1 MKVCVIGTG
10 YVGLVAGACL
20 AEMGNNVICVDNDTK
35 KLEMISQGNIPIYEP
50 GLEDLITVNVGEGR
64 LKFSSDLADAVE
76 KSLIC
81 FIAVGT
87 PQGEDGSADLQY
99 VMNVAESIGKS
110 INGYKVIVDKSTV
123 PVGTAEKVAEIIGK
137 YTKESFDVVSNP
149 EFLKQGAAV
158 EDFLRPDRVI
168 IGTNSEKAKNI
179 MLELYEPFVRNQ
191 NPIITMDTRSAEM
204 VKYASNSFLAVK
216 ISYANEIANLCEAV
230 GADAN
235 MVRLGMCAD
244 TRIGTKFLYPGLG
257 YGGSCFPKDVK
268 AILKTARDNGAECP
282 IIESAN
288 KTNRHQRELFIKKIL
303 KRFGEDLSGKTFA
316 VWGLAFKPKTN
327 DMREAPSITIIN
339 ALLERGA
346 KIQAYDPKACR
357 QERFFTPYGVEPLI
371 DKPQGK
377 HYLSRRAEE
386 EQPDRYVFIAEEC
399 VGKRS
404 EVRQDKCCRHN
415 RRGYEDY
422 FQENA
427 ETLPKP
433 FPVQIPKIDIIG
445 NELSEND

>member
-10 YVGLVAGACL
+10 YVGLVAGTCL
-20 AEMGNNVICVDNDTK
+20 AEMGNNVICVDNDIK
-35 KLEMISQGNIPIYEP
+35 KLEQLKQGIIPIYEP
-50 GLEDLITVNVGEGR
+50 GLEDLIKSNVLEGR
-64 LKFSSDLADAVE
+64 LEFSSDLDYAVK

-99 VMNVAESIGKS
+99 VMQVAENIGKS

-123 PVGTAEKVAEIIGK
+123 PVGTAERVAEIIK
-137 YTKESFDVVSNP
+137 AQTNEAFDVVSNP

-158 EDFLRPDRVI
+158 EDFIRPDRVI
-168 IGTNSEKAKNI
+168 IGVNSEKAKNI

-268 AILKTARDNGAECP
+268 AILKTAKDYGTQCP
-282 IIESAN
+282 IIESAD
-288 KTNRHQRELFIKKIL
+288 KTNKHQRQLFIDKIV
-303 KRFGEDLSGKTFA
+303 KRFGEDLHGFTFA

-327 DMREAPSITIIN
+327 DMREAPSITIIS
-339 ALLERGA
+339 ALLSRGA
-346 KIQAYDPKACR
+346 KIKAYDPKAYDCAKIIFGDKI
-357 QERFFTPYGVEPLI
+357 EYADSSYEALKDADCMLLI
-371 DKPQGK
+371 TEWNEFRRPDYEKMKLLMKYPVIFDGRNQYNADKM
-377 HYLSRRAEE
+377 RANGFEYY
-386 EQPDRYVFIAEEC
+386 Q
-399 VGKRS
+399 VGK
-404 EVRQDKCCRHN
+404 K
-415 RRGYEDY
+415 
-422 FQENA
+422 
-427 ETLPKP
+427 
-433 FPVQIPKIDIIG
+433 
-445 NELSEND
+445 

>member
-10 YVGLVAGACL
+10 YVGLVAGTCL
-20 AEMGNNVICVDNDTK
+20 AEMGNNVICVDNDVK
-35 KLEMISQGNIPIYEP
+35 KLEQLKQGIVPIYEP
-50 GLEDLITVNVGEGR
+50 GLEDLIKSNVSEGR
-64 LKFSSDLADAVE
+64 LEFSSDLEDAVK

-99 VMNVAESIGKS
+99 VMQVAESIGKS

-123 PVGTAEKVAEIIGK
+123 PVGTAERVTEIIK
-137 YTKESFDVVSNP
+137 ALTDEPFDVVSNP

-158 EDFLRPDRVI
+158 EDFIRPDRVI
-168 IGTNSEKAKNI
+168 IGADSEKAKNI

-268 AILKTARDNGAECP
+268 AILKTANIYGTQCP
-282 IIESAN
+282 IIESAD
-288 KTNRHQRELFIKKIL
+288 KTNKRQRQLFINKIL
-303 KRFGEDLSGKTFA
+303 KRFGENLSGLTFA

-327 DMREAPSITIIN
+327 DMREAPSITVIN

-346 KIQAYDPKACR
+346 KIQAYDPKAYDCAKIIFGDKIEYANSSYEALKDADGMLLITEWNEFR
-357 QERFFTPYGVEPLI
+357 RPDYEKMKLLMKNPVIFDGRNQYNVE
-371 DKPQGK
+371 KM
-377 HYLSRRAEE
+377 RAKGFEYY
-386 EQPDRYVFIAEEC
+386 Q
-399 VGKRS
+399 VGRK
-404 EVRQDKCCRHN
+404 
-415 RRGYEDY
+415 
-422 FQENA
+422 
-427 ETLPKP
+427 
-433 FPVQIPKIDIIG
+433 
-445 NELSEND
+445 

>member
-10 YVGLVAGACL
+10 YVGLVAGTCL
-20 AEMGNNVICVDNDTK
+20 AEMGNNVICVDNDIK
-35 KLEMISQGNIPIYEP
+35 KLEQLKQGIIPIYEP
-50 GLEDLITVNVGEGR
+50 GLEDLIKSNVLEGR
-64 LKFSSDLADAVE
+64 LEFSSDLDYAVK

-99 VMNVAESIGKS
+99 VMQVAENIGKS

-123 PVGTAEKVAEIIGK
+123 PVGTAERVAEIIK
-137 YTKESFDVVSNP
+137 AQTNEAFDVVSNP

-158 EDFLRPDRVI
+158 EDFIRPDRVI
-168 IGTNSEKAKNI
+168 IGVNSEKAKNI

-268 AILKTARDNGAECP
+268 AILKTARDYETQCP
-282 IIESAN
+282 IIESAD
-288 KTNRHQRELFIKKIL
+288 KTNKHQRQLFIDKIV
-303 KRFGEDLSGKTFA
+303 KRFGEDLHGFTFA

-327 DMREAPSITIIN
+327 DMREAPSITIIS
-339 ALLERGA
+339 ALLSRGA
-346 KIQAYDPKACR
+346 KIKAYDPKAYDCAKIIFGDKIEYADSSYEALKDADCMLLITEWNEFR
-357 QERFFTPYGVEPLI
+357 RPDYEKMKLLMKHPIIFDGRNQYNVE
-371 DKPQGK
+371 KM
-377 HYLSRRAEE
+377 RANGFEYY
-386 EQPDRYVFIAEEC
+386 Q
-399 VGKRS
+399 VGRK
-404 EVRQDKCCRHN
+404 
-415 RRGYEDY
+415 
-422 FQENA
+422 
-427 ETLPKP
+427 
-433 FPVQIPKIDIIG
+433 
-445 NELSEND
+445 

>member
-20 AEMGNNVICVDNDTK
+20 AEMGNNVICVDNDMK
-35 KLEMISQGNIPIYEP
+35 KLENLRNGVVPIYEP
-50 GLEDLITVNVGEGR
+50 GLEALIKLNTEEGR
-64 LKFSSDLADAVE
+64 LEFSFDINYAVS

-99 VMNVAESIGKS
+99 VMDVAKSIGKA

-123 PVGTAEKVAEIIGK
+123 PVGTAEKVADVIK
-137 YTKESFDVVSNP
+137 RYTAEEFDVVSNP

-158 EDFLRPDRVI
+158 DDFIRPDRVI

-235 MVRLGMCAD
+235 LVRLGMCAD

-268 AILKTARDNGAECP
+268 AILKTAQDYNTECP

-288 KTNRHQRELFIKKIL
+288 KTNRHQRELFIGKIL
-303 KRFGEDLSGKTFA
+303 KRFGEDLTGLTFA

-339 ALLERGA
+339 ALIEKGA
-346 KIQAYDPKACR
+346 KIQAYDPKAYVCAR
-357 QERFFTPYGVEPLI
+357 IVFGDRIEYANSSYDALKDADCMLLLTEWNEFRRPDFDRMKKCMKTPVIFDGRNQYNY
-371 DKPQGK
+371 DKMLADGFEYYQ
-377 HYLSRRAEE
+377 
-386 EQPDRYVFIAEEC
+386 
-399 VGKRS
+399 VGRK
-404 EVRQDKCCRHN
+404 
-415 RRGYEDY
+415 
-422 FQENA
+422 
-427 ETLPKP
+427 
-433 FPVQIPKIDIIG
+433 
-445 NELSEND
+445 